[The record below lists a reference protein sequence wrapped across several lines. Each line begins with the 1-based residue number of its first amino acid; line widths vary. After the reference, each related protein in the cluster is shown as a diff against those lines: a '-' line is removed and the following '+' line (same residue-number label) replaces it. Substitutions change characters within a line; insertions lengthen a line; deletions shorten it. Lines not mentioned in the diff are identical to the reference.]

1 MTSNLIA
8 VGNASSPPVTAELRP
23 KAKTS
28 EGAARQTG
36 GHDPIQQPRASLA
49 ASESSPAKTSTSEAK
64 PQESKDQESKTQ
76 ETKALDR
83 QGVASMVDELNERF
97 KGLRRTGLQFNLDD
111 KADQLVVKVMDV
123 EKDEVIRQIP
133 PEELLELAAFL
144 KERADK
150 EAQQNE
156 WATLTERG
164 LAPKA
169 AAASEGWLVDA
180 KA

>member
-1 MTSNLIA
+1 MTSNMIT
-8 VGNASSPPVTAELRP
+8 VGNAATPSTLAEVRP
-23 KAKTS
+23 KARS
-28 EGAARQTG
+28 PEGAAHPTSAP
-36 GHDPIQQPRASLA
+36 DLQPKAALTVTAS
-49 ASESSPAKTSTSEAK
+49 SSSGVTAPETK
-64 PQESKDQESKTQ
+64 PQETKDQETKSQEAKT
-76 ETKALDR
+76 LDR
-83 QGVASMVDELNERF
+83 QGVASVVDELNERI

-111 KADQLVVKVMDV
+111 KVDQLVVKVMDV

-156 WATLTERG
+156 WAALTERG

-169 AAASEGWLVDA
+169 AATPEGWLVDA